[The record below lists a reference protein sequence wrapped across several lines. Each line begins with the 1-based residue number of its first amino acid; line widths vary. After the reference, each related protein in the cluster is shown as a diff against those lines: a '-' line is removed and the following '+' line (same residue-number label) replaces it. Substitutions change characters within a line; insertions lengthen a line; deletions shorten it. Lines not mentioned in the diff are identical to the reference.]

1 MYVYEPNGPYR
12 LVVRSQV
19 NFYVKETEHL
29 NNLVVQCMNYKLN
42 RGQTGFIILIPLGNS
57 APKIASLFCLCLCV
71 SNHCSKFFRV
81 VSQVVLTPTA
91 YLSGTL
97 YRIC

>member
-42 RGQTGFIILIPLGNS
+42 RGQTGFIIHIL
-57 APKIASLFCLCLCV
+57 
-71 SNHCSKFFRV
+71 
-81 VSQVVLTPTA
+81 
-91 YLSGTL
+91 
-97 YRIC
+97 